1 MRAAKGK
8 AKRPDPAARPARR
21 QWLGHG
27 LGMLVSGRL
36 GGLLGS
42 LALLPLAGCDFKL
55 RRPPQLALGS
65 VHLADFEPRS
75 QMAGEL
81 RRQLLTSPGLR
92 LVESPAEAQ
101 VVLRALEDTRD
112 QSVAGSTAAGQV
124 REVTLHSRLRF
135 RVNAADGR
143 ELLGDTALE
152 LSRPMSYDES
162 DALAKEQE
170 AAMLFRAMERDIAA
184 QVLRR
189 LATMPAP
196 VAPAAATGAAGA
208 AGAEGAASVPR

>member
-1 MRAAKGK
+1 MPVRAAR
-8 AKRPDPAARPARR
+8 RPLPGSDPAPGAALPTADPAGRR
-21 QWLGHG
+21 RALGAG
-27 LGMLVSGRL
+27 LAAVLAGAAG
-36 GGLLGS
+36 
-42 LALLPLAGCDFKL
+42 LALSGCGFKL
-55 RRPPQLALGS
+55 RGPPQLAIAT

-81 RRQLLTSPGLR
+81 RRQLLASPGLR
-92 LVESPAEAQ
+92 LVDSPAEAQ
-101 VVLRALEDTRD
+101 VVLRALEDSRD

-124 REVTLHSRLRF
+124 RELTLRSRLRL
-135 RVNAADGR
+135 RVSAADGR

-170 AAMLFRAMERDIAA
+170 AALLFRAMERDIAA

-189 LATMPAP
+189 LATLPTP
-196 VAPAAATGAAGA
+196 LPAAP
-208 AGAEGAASVPR
+208 GAASPPR